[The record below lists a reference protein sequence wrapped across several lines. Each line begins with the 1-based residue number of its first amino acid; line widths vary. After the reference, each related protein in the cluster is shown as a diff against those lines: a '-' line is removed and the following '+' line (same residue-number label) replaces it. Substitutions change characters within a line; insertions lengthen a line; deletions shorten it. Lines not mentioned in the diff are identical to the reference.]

1 MKSIIP
7 CVEFMFYLFVYFIF
21 QVCLLDN
28 KTGLNVSVFLKQ
40 FKGGNKDVI
49 EWIQTLNIQS
59 VTVEQMTALE
69 KLLPDTNTV
78 RLHNMFIIL
87 ISHNFQI
94 DHLKSYNGD
103 QKKLGN
109 AEVFLLEL
117 IKIDK

>member
-1 MKSIIP
+1 M
-7 CVEFMFYLFVYFIF
+7 
-21 QVCLLDN
+21 DR

-40 FKGGNKDVI
+40 FKSGSKDVVKWI
-49 EWIQTLNIQS
+49 EMFDIQS

-69 KLLPDTNTV
+69 KLLPDTTTV
-78 RLHNMFIIL
+78 RFLITIISL
-87 ISHNFQI
+87 LCHNFQI

-103 QKKLGN
+103 QSKLGD